1 MILRN
6 FFKKHHRV
14 AVEVFILQLFFYF
27 FIVFLLSY
35 FKLKKGSVKR

>member
-14 AVEVFILQLFFYF
+14 AVEVFILQLFFIFYRI
-27 FIVFLLSY
+27 FI
-35 FKLKKGSVKR
+35 KLF